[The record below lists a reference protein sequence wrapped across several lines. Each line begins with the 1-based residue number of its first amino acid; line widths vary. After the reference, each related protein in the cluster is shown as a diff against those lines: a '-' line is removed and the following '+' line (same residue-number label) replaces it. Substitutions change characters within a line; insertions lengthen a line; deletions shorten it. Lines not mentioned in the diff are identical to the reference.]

1 MLRMLL
7 ATNNQGKIRELG
19 ALISDSAWEL
29 TTPSREGIEIDVR
42 EVGKTFEENA
52 TIKAL
57 AYARASNLVTIADD
71 SGLEVEALGG
81 EPGVLSAR
89 YAGEGASDRERIEFL
104 LAKLASVPWEER
116 KARFRCVIAIAFP
129 EGKVELCDGECSGII
144 AFDPKGSKGF
154 GYDPIFYLPEFSKTM
169 AELNAEEKNRVS
181 HRGKAA
187 SKARQVLRSLVAKFD
202 SAR

>member
-1 MLRMLL
+1 LRILL

-19 ALISDSAWEL
+19 TLISDASWEL
-29 TTPSREGIEIDVR
+29 TTPTQEGIEIDVR

-57 AYARASNLVTIADD
+57 AYARASNLIAIADD

-81 EPGVLSAR
+81 EPGVFSAR
-89 YAGEGASDRERIEFL
+89 YAGERASDRERIEFL
-104 LAKLASVPWEER
+104 LAKLAGVPWEKR
-116 KARFRCVIAIAFP
+116 KARFRCVIAIAFS
-129 EGKVELCDGECSGII
+129 EGKVELCEGECPGII

-154 GYDPIFYLPEFSKTM
+154 GYDPVFYLTEFSKTM
-169 AELNAEEKNRVS
+169 AELDDEEKNRVS

-187 SKARQVLRSLVAKFD
+187 SKALQVLRSLVAKLD
-202 SAR
+202 SER

>member
-1 MLRMLL
+1 LLRILL

-19 ALISDSAWEL
+19 DLISDASWEL
-29 TTPSREGIEIDVR
+29 TTPSQEGIEIDVR

-52 TIKAL
+52 TIKAF
-57 AYARASNLVTIADD
+57 AYARASNLIAIADD
-71 SGLEVEALGG
+71 SGLEVEALNG

-89 YAGEGASDRERIEFL
+89 YAGEGASDGERIEFL
-104 LAKLASVPWEER
+104 LAKLASAPWEGR
-116 KARFRCVIAIAFP
+116 KARFRCVIAIASP
-129 EGKVELCDGECSGII
+129 DGMVELCKGECSGII

-154 GYDPIFYLPEFSKTM
+154 GYDPIFYLPEFSRTM
-169 AELNAEEKNRVS
+169 AELNAEEKNRIS

-187 SKARQVLRSLVAKFD
+187 SKARQLLRSLVAKLD